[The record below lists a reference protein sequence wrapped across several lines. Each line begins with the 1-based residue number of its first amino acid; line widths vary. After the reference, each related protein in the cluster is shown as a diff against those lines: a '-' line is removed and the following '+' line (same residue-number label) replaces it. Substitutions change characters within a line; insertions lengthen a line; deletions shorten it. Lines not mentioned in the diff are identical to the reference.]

1 METTL
6 KKAAWETTGDDKRQ
20 VVRALFAE
28 VADNYDSFNSVV
40 SFRQHLAWRREAVNQ
55 IGLTTG
61 ESVLDIC
68 CGTGDFC
75 DVALDAV
82 GPEGR
87 VVGVDF
93 CPPMLRQAA
102 RKTAGRARL
111 SLADATRLPI
121 ASRTFDA
128 VTVGWGLRN
137 VPDAQAALREVA
149 RVLKPGGR
157 FVTVDMARPTAPLV
171 GPIAEA
177 ACHMT
182 VPLVGRL
189 FGHQGAYTYLPKSAE
204 RFMDRSAL
212 AAALSAAG
220 FRDVQHRDFMF
231 GNICMMW
238 GVRQ

>member
-1 METTL
+1 MDTTL

-28 VADNYDSFNSVV
+28 VADNYDLFNSLV
-40 SFRQHLAWRREAVNQ
+40 SFRLHKTWRREAVEV
-55 IGLTTG
+55 IGLGAG
-61 ESVLDIC
+61 ESVLDVC

-75 DVALDAV
+75 DVALSAV
-82 GPEGR
+82 GESGQ

-102 RKTAGRARL
+102 RKTGGRVRL
-111 SLADATRLPI
+111 GLADATKLPFT
-121 ASRTFDA
+121 ARSFDA
-128 VTVGWGLRN
+128 ATVGWGLRN
-137 VPDAQAALREVA
+137 VPDPQAALREIA

-157 FVTVDMARPTAPLV
+157 FVSVDMARPTAPLI

-177 ACHMT
+177 ACHAA
-182 VPLVGRL
+182 VPTVGRL
-189 FGHQGAYTYLPKSAE
+189 MGHQSAYTYLPKSAE

-212 AAALSAAG
+212 AAAFEAAG
-220 FRDVQHRDFMF
+220 FTEVQHKDFMF

-238 GVRQ
+238 GVRA